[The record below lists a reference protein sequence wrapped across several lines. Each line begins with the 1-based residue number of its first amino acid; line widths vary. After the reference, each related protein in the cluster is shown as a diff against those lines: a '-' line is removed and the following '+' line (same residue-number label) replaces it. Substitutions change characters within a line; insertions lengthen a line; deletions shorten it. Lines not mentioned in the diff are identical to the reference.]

1 MHSFYSKL
9 CCCHRIDLRAYALVS
24 NYLLS
29 PGIWQ
34 CFTFGAMAPQTQSA
48 ASPYFYFLPGDFLN
62 FGDLMTT
69 CEVMESNR
77 ETIFS
82 LPRKN
87 STSLGLLIFF
97 FFLIDSSFLDSA
109 TASGKGSSDLILS
122 LSSCISVKRHKART
136 LFIQLLPD
144 SING

>member
-1 MHSFYSKL
+1 
-9 CCCHRIDLRAYALVS
+9 
-24 NYLLS
+24 
-29 PGIWQ
+29 
-34 CFTFGAMAPQTQSA
+34 
-48 ASPYFYFLPGDFLN
+48 
-62 FGDLMTT
+62 MTT